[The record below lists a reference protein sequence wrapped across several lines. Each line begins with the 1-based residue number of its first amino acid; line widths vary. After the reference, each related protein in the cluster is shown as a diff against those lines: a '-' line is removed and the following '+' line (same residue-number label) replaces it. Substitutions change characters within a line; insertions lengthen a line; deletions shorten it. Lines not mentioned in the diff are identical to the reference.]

1 MGIGDQIFG
10 SNRSLFSLT
19 KCPGNTCCWI
29 IRVCSALPP
38 TDRALKGLS
47 SARTASPCSVLP
59 VCLLRERSGHT
70 EVASRFIMHSQG
82 RPCSLGMKLLA
93 TQLHWLLHG
102 MVRACKTAKCFQ
114 EGVYTWLCVQIAAQ
128 DAAGDVQGAAP
139 SPSWG
144 RAPALGAAG
153 AGLGPEGPRGASS
166 LGHSMALCL
175 CNRGPGGLF
184 QLLGVS

>member
-29 IRVCSALPP
+29 NRVCSALPP

-70 EVASRFIMHSQG
+70 EVASRFIMRSQG

-114 EGVYTWLCVQIAAQ
+114 EGVYTWLCVQIAARMLLEMCREQ
-128 DAAGDVQGAAP
+128 PPAP
-139 SPSWG
+139 
-144 RAPALGAAG
+144 LGAG
-153 AGLGPEGPRGASS
+153 HQLWGLLEQGWDQKDPRGPPAS
-166 LGHSMALCL
+166 ATPWLCASVIV
-175 CNRGPGGLF
+175 GQVVYSSF
-184 QLLGVS
+184 